1 MLIHL
6 LCVTPLEA
14 QLQILYPG
22 FLLQEATPTNVTL
35 QFMRLLGAAA
45 GAGAT
50 HDAFGD
56 VTMDTL
62 NPQAVKGPLMQLPW
76 AQVPCVTYFD
86 AQLQILDLLEHKA
99 IFTAGYKAI
108 LHLHSLVEECEIT
121 RLLAQVN
128 VKTKEKKKARLMH
141 CPCSERAQALSQAIP
156 AQSLTRRG
164 WSAGIV
170 TSVLGIVHRL
180 GRCKRAGGP
189 QSKLHCLLWTP
200 VLHAGEPVIMSTA
213 VFLLLLQVKF
223 VKSGTV
229 VIVRIEVEKQICA
242 ELFDQVP
249 QLGRFTLRDEGRTIA
264 IGKIIKLPKSLKEG
278 APEAK

>member
-1 MLIHL
+1 M
-6 LCVTPLEA
+6 
-14 QLQILYPG
+14 
-22 FLLQEATPTNVTL
+22 
-35 QFMRLLGAAA
+35 
-45 GAGAT
+45 
-50 HDAFGD
+50 
-56 VTMDTL
+56 
-62 NPQAVKGPLMQLPW
+62 
-76 AQVPCVTYFD
+76 TYFD

-128 VKTKEKKKARLMH
+128 VKTKEKKKARPMH
-141 CPCSERAQALSQAIP
+141 CH
-156 AQSLTRRG
+156 
-164 WSAGIV
+164 
-170 TSVLGIVHRL
+170 VLGAGSSPVTGHPCTVARPQRLVCWYCHMRAWHCPQWL
-180 GRCKRAGGP
+180 GRCKRAGGT
-189 QSKLHCLLWTP
+189 QSGLHCLLWTP
-200 VLHAGEPVIMSTA
+200 VLHAGVPVIMLTA
-213 VFLLLLQVKF
+213 VLLRLLQVKF

>member
-1 MLIHL
+1 M
-6 LCVTPLEA
+6 
-14 QLQILYPG
+14 
-22 FLLQEATPTNVTL
+22 
-35 QFMRLLGAAA
+35 
-45 GAGAT
+45 
-50 HDAFGD
+50 
-56 VTMDTL
+56 
-62 NPQAVKGPLMQLPW
+62 
-76 AQVPCVTYFD
+76 TYFD

-121 RLLAQVN
+121 RLLAQIDI
-128 VKTKEKKKARLMH
+128 KTKEKKKARVLDW
-141 CPCSERAQALSQAIP
+141 PCLERALVLQWTLPANPSCAAIGP
-156 AQSLTRRG
+156 LPSSHL
-164 WSAGIV
+164 
-170 TSVLGIVHRL
+170 LGIVLTGWGLLDSKWLAEPTRMSAL
-180 GRCKRAGGP
+180 ELSASCRCDA
-189 QSKLHCLLWTP
+189 SMYL
-200 VLHAGEPVIMSTA
+200 TA
-213 VFLLLLQVKF
+213 VLLLLLQVKF